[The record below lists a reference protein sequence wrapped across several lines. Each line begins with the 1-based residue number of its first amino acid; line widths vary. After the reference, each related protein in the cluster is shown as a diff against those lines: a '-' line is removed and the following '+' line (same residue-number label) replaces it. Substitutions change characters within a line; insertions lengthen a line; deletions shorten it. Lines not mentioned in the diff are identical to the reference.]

1 MAKKLHI
8 CNAKVEID
16 GEGGYAA
23 HKYYLAV
30 GMAGRGEIIIFCHDL
45 DDARKLSI
53 NNNPGSMPDIPRHDI
68 LLVDLRG
75 VELRYS
81 AGLMDVIKTPFDDGV
96 DQIEY
101 HFKITG

>member
-1 MAKKLHI
+1 MAKKFNI
-8 CNAKVEID
+8 KWAKVEID
-16 GEGGYAA
+16 GKDGYKA
-23 HKYYLAV
+23 HTWTLITGIDKA
-30 GMAGRGEIIIFCHDL
+30 EIVINCHDL

-53 NNNPGSMPDIPRHDI
+53 KNNPGSMPDIPRHDI

-81 AGLMDVIKTPFDDGV
+81 ADLMNVERTPFDDGV

-101 HFKITG
+101 HFKIAG